1 MSIRLGRVEVLL
13 PSAEPRGLSQLLPG
27 DELSVRER
35 EPNFQGSALTLA
47 GVGLGRGANS
57 SVLGLSRGLMRQ

>member
-1 MSIRLGRVEVLL
+1 MSIRLGRVDVTL
-13 PSAEPRGLSQLLPG
+13 PSVEPSGLSQLLPG
-27 DELSVRER
+27 DELCVWER
-35 EPNFQGSALTLA
+35 EPSFQGSALTLA